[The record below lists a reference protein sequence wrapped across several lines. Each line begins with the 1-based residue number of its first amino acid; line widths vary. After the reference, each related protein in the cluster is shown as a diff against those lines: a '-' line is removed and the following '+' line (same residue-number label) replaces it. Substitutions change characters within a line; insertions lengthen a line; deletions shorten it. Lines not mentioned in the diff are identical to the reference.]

1 MREVRIDAV
10 SLNRLARLLDAER
23 AERLNSNV
31 ALARRILDGR
41 VVWNVNATAS
51 GGGVAEML
59 TTLLAYTRGAGVD
72 ARWLVLDGNPTFFR
86 ITKRLHNFLHGS
98 PGDGGSLGDAERV
111 EYESVLAGNLDA
123 MRSLVRAGD
132 IVLLHDPQAAA
143 QGQGRACVI
152 QALHPRDRRRPL
164 GPALHFA
171 QNGKHH
177 VRRSVDLCRDA
188 ELHSSPPGPCSRS
201 RSECV

>member
-1 MREVRIDAV
+1 MREVRIDPV

-23 AERLNSNV
+23 AGRLNSNV

-59 TTLLAYTRGAGVD
+59 TTLLAYSRGAGVD
-72 ARWLVLDGNPTFFR
+72 TRWVVLDGNPRFFR

-98 PGDGGSLGDAERV
+98 PGDGGSLGDAERA

-132 IVLLHDPQAAA
+132 IVLLHDPQAAGMA
-143 QGQGRACVI
+143 EGLRAAGAHVVWRCHIGRDTPTELTDVGWDFLKPYVS
-152 QALHPRDRRRPL
+152 QAD
-164 GPALHFA
+164 GT
-171 QNGKHH
+171 
-177 VRRSVDLCRDA
+177 
-188 ELHSSPPGPCSRS
+188 
-201 RSECV
+201 